1 KEELARILRK
11 ATSRGRVAIAIMAF
25 SGLRPESLGDY
36 EGTDGLRLGDLKE
49 LKLSD
54 EIQFDKIPA
63 TVMVKSKLSKA
74 RHQYFS
80 FIGEEGTTYI
90 REYLEE
96 RRKNGEELTYES
108 PLLQFDVR
116 GVKKNAFL
124 RTTLVTRDIREA
136 MEQAGLRMRP
146 YVLRAYF
153 STALDI
159 AESKGLISHP
169 WRQFIMGHKGDIEA
183 RYSTNKRLPPDI
195 IDEMRESYNKST
207 KFLETRISEVSEENA
222 RLYLQQQLLSAV
234 GYRQDEIDKMNLAE
248 TSTED
253 FQKLLRDKVAGAM
266 TSNGS
271 KQKLVPM
278 NEIEKLLG
286 EGYEFQVV
294 LPKRK
299 GYNENAVLTSK
310 LEIPKEL
317 PKNEIWANYFVEG
330 FRSIFYYTLPDI
342 WDARV
347 IGILNIF
354 NLLGI
359 TPIQAKLIDKLQEE
373 FGKDR
378 KFYWNHINGL
388 AKKWRM
394 LNVEYDIHKN
404 KKVYFV
410 NREFILHDDLLTKE
424 KISELFSMWVKVAN
438 LYYGT
443 DESRRLKTVFFCGR
457 CKFKNVLKD
466 MNKAEFLFFARNFM
480 ETSEYYC
487 LNCGT
492 YYGFFRRKLD
502 ANEYKDWKGFPF
514 AYGKRRKDAV
524 P

>member
-1 KEELARILRK
+1 MTMQPKYRKLLLDEDVRRWFENLNAKSVLTATVALRNLGHYCELTETTPDEILNKARANEKDFRYEFIDFVRKLEKEGKAGSYIARFKKVILSWLKFNDIRLQLTVNISGENETPTIVNERVPSKEELARILRK

-36 EGTDGLRLGDLKE
+36 EGADGLRLGDLKE

-54 EIQFDKIPA
+54 EIRFDRIPA

-96 RRKNGEELTYES
+96 RRKQGEELTYES

-136 MEQAGLRMRP
+136 IEQAGLRMRP

-195 IDEMRESYNKST
+195 IDEMRESYNKCT
-207 KFLETRISEVSEENA
+207 KFLETRISDISEENA

-234 GYRQDEIDKMNLAE
+234 GYRQDEIDKMNL
-248 TSTED
+248 TDIGTED

-266 TSNGS
+266 ASNGS

-286 EGYEFQVV
+286 EGYEFQAV
-294 LPKRK
+294 LPNGK
-299 GYNENAVLTSK
+299 AIMK
-310 LEIPKEL
+310 L
-317 PKNEIWANYFVEG
+317 
-330 FRSIFYYTLPDI
+330 
-342 WDARV
+342 
-347 IGILNIF
+347 
-354 NLLGI
+354 
-359 TPIQAKLIDKLQEE
+359 
-373 FGKDR
+373 
-378 KFYWNHINGL
+378 
-388 AKKWRM
+388 
-394 LNVEYDIHKN
+394 
-404 KKVYFV
+404 
-410 NREFILHDDLLTKE
+410 
-424 KISELFSMWVKVAN
+424 
-438 LYYGT
+438 
-443 DESRRLKTVFFCGR
+443 
-457 CKFKNVLKD
+457 
-466 MNKAEFLFFARNFM
+466 
-480 ETSEYYC
+480 
-487 LNCGT
+487 
-492 YYGFFRRKLD
+492 
-502 ANEYKDWKGFPF
+502 PF
-514 AYGKRRKDAV
+514 
-524 P
+524 

>member
-1 KEELARILRK
+1 MQPKYRELLLDDDVRRWFENLKAKSVLTATVALRNLGHYCELTKTTPDEILNKARANEKDFRYEFADFVRKMEKEGKAGSYIARFKKVILSWLKFNDIRLQLTVNISGENETPTIVNERVPSKEELARIIRK

-96 RRKNGEELTYES
+96 RRKQGEELTYES

-136 MEQAGLRMRP
+136 IEQAGLMMRP

-195 IDEMRESYNKST
+195 IDEMRESYSKCT
-207 KFLETRISEVSEENA
+207 KFLETRVSDVSEENA

-234 GYRQDEIDKMNLAE
+234 GYRQDEIDKMNLADIG
-248 TSTED
+248 TED

-286 EGYEFQVV
+286 EGYEFQAV
-294 LPKRK
+294 LP
-299 GYNENAVLTSK
+299 N
-310 LEIPKEL
+310 
-317 PKNEIWANYFVEG
+317 
-330 FRSIFYYTLPDI
+330 
-342 WDARV
+342 
-347 IGILNIF
+347 
-354 NLLGI
+354 
-359 TPIQAKLIDKLQEE
+359 
-373 FGKDR
+373 GKAIM
-378 KFYWNHINGL
+378 K
-388 AKKWRM
+388 M
-394 LNVEYDIHKN
+394 
-404 KKVYFV
+404 
-410 NREFILHDDLLTKE
+410 
-424 KISELFSMWVKVAN
+424 
-438 LYYGT
+438 
-443 DESRRLKTVFFCGR
+443 
-457 CKFKNVLKD
+457 
-466 MNKAEFLFFARNFM
+466 
-480 ETSEYYC
+480 
-487 LNCGT
+487 
-492 YYGFFRRKLD
+492 
-502 ANEYKDWKGFPF
+502 PF
-514 AYGKRRKDAV
+514 
-524 P
+524 

>member
-1 KEELARILRK
+1 MTMQPKYRELLLDDDVRRWFENLKAKSVLTATVALRNLGHYCELTNITPKEILKKARANEKDFRYEFTDFVRKLEKEGKAGSYIARFKKVILSWLKFNDIRLQLTVNISGENETPTIVNERVPGKEELARILRK

-90 REYLEE
+90 KEYLEE
-96 RRKNGEELTYES
+96 RRKHGEEITYES

-136 MEQAGLRMRP
+136 IEQAGLMMRP

-159 AESKGLISHP
+159 AESRGLISHP

-195 IDEMRESYNKST
+195 IDEIRESYSKST
-207 KFLETRISEVSEENA
+207 KFLETRISDVSEENA

-266 TSNGS
+266 ASNGS

-286 EGYEFQVV
+286 EGYEFQAV
-294 LPKRK
+294 LP
-299 GYNENAVLTSK
+299 N
-310 LEIPKEL
+310 
-317 PKNEIWANYFVEG
+317 
-330 FRSIFYYTLPDI
+330 
-342 WDARV
+342 
-347 IGILNIF
+347 
-354 NLLGI
+354 
-359 TPIQAKLIDKLQEE
+359 
-373 FGKDR
+373 GKAIM
-378 KFYWNHINGL
+378 K
-388 AKKWRM
+388 M
-394 LNVEYDIHKN
+394 
-404 KKVYFV
+404 
-410 NREFILHDDLLTKE
+410 
-424 KISELFSMWVKVAN
+424 
-438 LYYGT
+438 
-443 DESRRLKTVFFCGR
+443 
-457 CKFKNVLKD
+457 
-466 MNKAEFLFFARNFM
+466 
-480 ETSEYYC
+480 
-487 LNCGT
+487 
-492 YYGFFRRKLD
+492 
-502 ANEYKDWKGFPF
+502 PF
-514 AYGKRRKDAV
+514 
-524 P
+524 

>member
-1 KEELARILRK
+1 MTMQPKYRELLLDEDVRRWFENLNAKSVLTATVALRNLGHYCELTETTPDEILKKARASEKDFRYEFTDFVRKLEKEGKAGSYIARFKKVILSWLKFNDIRLQLTVNISGENETPTIVNERVPSKEELARILRK

-96 RRKNGEELTYES
+96 RRKQGEELTYES

-136 MEQAGLRMRP
+136 IEQAGLMMRP

-195 IDEMRESYNKST
+195 IDEMRESYNKCT
-207 KFLETRISEVSEENA
+207 KFLETRISDVSEENA

-248 TSTED
+248 TSTKD

-266 TSNGS
+266 ASNGS

-286 EGYEFQVV
+286 EGYEFQAV
-294 LPKRK
+294 LP
-299 GYNENAVLTSK
+299 N
-310 LEIPKEL
+310 
-317 PKNEIWANYFVEG
+317 
-330 FRSIFYYTLPDI
+330 
-342 WDARV
+342 
-347 IGILNIF
+347 
-354 NLLGI
+354 
-359 TPIQAKLIDKLQEE
+359 
-373 FGKDR
+373 GKAIM
-378 KFYWNHINGL
+378 K
-388 AKKWRM
+388 M
-394 LNVEYDIHKN
+394 
-404 KKVYFV
+404 
-410 NREFILHDDLLTKE
+410 
-424 KISELFSMWVKVAN
+424 
-438 LYYGT
+438 
-443 DESRRLKTVFFCGR
+443 
-457 CKFKNVLKD
+457 
-466 MNKAEFLFFARNFM
+466 
-480 ETSEYYC
+480 
-487 LNCGT
+487 
-492 YYGFFRRKLD
+492 
-502 ANEYKDWKGFPF
+502 PF
-514 AYGKRRKDAV
+514 
-524 P
+524 

>member
-1 KEELARILRK
+1 MQPKYRKLLLDEDVRRWFENLNAKSVLTATVALRNLGHYCELTETTPDEILNKARANEKDFRYEFIDFVRKLEKEGKAGSYIARFKKVILSWLKFNDIRLQLTVNISGENETPTIVNERVPSKEELARILRK

-36 EGTDGLRLGDLKE
+36 EGADGLRLGDLKE

-54 EIQFDKIPA
+54 EIRFDRIPA

-96 RRKNGEELTYES
+96 RRKQGEELTYES

-136 MEQAGLRMRP
+136 IEQAGLRMRP

-195 IDEMRESYNKST
+195 IDEMRESYNKCT
-207 KFLETRISEVSEENA
+207 KFLETRISDISEENA

-234 GYRQDEIDKMNLAE
+234 GYRQDEIDKMNL
-248 TSTED
+248 TDIGTED

-266 TSNGS
+266 ASNGS

-286 EGYEFQVV
+286 EGYEFQAV
-294 LPKRK
+294 LPNGK
-299 GYNENAVLTSK
+299 AIMK
-310 LEIPKEL
+310 L
-317 PKNEIWANYFVEG
+317 
-330 FRSIFYYTLPDI
+330 
-342 WDARV
+342 
-347 IGILNIF
+347 
-354 NLLGI
+354 
-359 TPIQAKLIDKLQEE
+359 
-373 FGKDR
+373 
-378 KFYWNHINGL
+378 
-388 AKKWRM
+388 
-394 LNVEYDIHKN
+394 
-404 KKVYFV
+404 
-410 NREFILHDDLLTKE
+410 
-424 KISELFSMWVKVAN
+424 
-438 LYYGT
+438 
-443 DESRRLKTVFFCGR
+443 
-457 CKFKNVLKD
+457 
-466 MNKAEFLFFARNFM
+466 
-480 ETSEYYC
+480 
-487 LNCGT
+487 
-492 YYGFFRRKLD
+492 
-502 ANEYKDWKGFPF
+502 PF
-514 AYGKRRKDAV
+514 
-524 P
+524 

>member
-1 KEELARILRK
+1 MTMQPKYRELLLDEDVRRWFENLKAKSVLTATVALRNLGHYCELTGTTPNGILNKARANEKDFRYEFTDFVRKLEKEGKAGSYIARFKKVILSWLKFNDIRLQLTVNISGENETPTIVNERVPSKEELARILRK

-90 REYLEE
+90 KEYLEE
-96 RRKNGEELTYES
+96 RRKQGEELTYES
-108 PLLQFDVR
+108 PLLQFDAR

-136 MEQAGLRMRP
+136 IEQAGLRMRP

-271 KQKLVPM
+271 KQKLVPI

-286 EGYEFQVV
+286 EGYEFQAV
-294 LPKRK
+294 LPNGK
-299 GYNENAVLTSK
+299 AIMK
-310 LEIPKEL
+310 L
-317 PKNEIWANYFVEG
+317 
-330 FRSIFYYTLPDI
+330 
-342 WDARV
+342 
-347 IGILNIF
+347 
-354 NLLGI
+354 
-359 TPIQAKLIDKLQEE
+359 
-373 FGKDR
+373 
-378 KFYWNHINGL
+378 
-388 AKKWRM
+388 
-394 LNVEYDIHKN
+394 
-404 KKVYFV
+404 
-410 NREFILHDDLLTKE
+410 
-424 KISELFSMWVKVAN
+424 
-438 LYYGT
+438 
-443 DESRRLKTVFFCGR
+443 
-457 CKFKNVLKD
+457 
-466 MNKAEFLFFARNFM
+466 
-480 ETSEYYC
+480 
-487 LNCGT
+487 
-492 YYGFFRRKLD
+492 
-502 ANEYKDWKGFPF
+502 PF
-514 AYGKRRKDAV
+514 
-524 P
+524 

>member
-1 KEELARILRK
+1 MQPKYRELLLDEDVRRWFENLRAKSVLTATVALRNLGHYCELTETTPDKILKNARANEKDFRYEFTDFVRKMEKEGKAGSYIARFKKVILSWLKFNDIRLQLTVNISGENETPTIVNERVPSKEELARILRK

-96 RRKNGEELTYES
+96 RRKQGEELTYES

-136 MEQAGLRMRP
+136 IEQAGLKMRP

-207 KFLETRISEVSEENA
+207 KFLETRISDVSEENA

-234 GYRQDEIDKMNLAE
+234 GYRHDEIDKMNLAE
-248 TSTED
+248 TSPED

-286 EGYEFQVV
+286 EGYEFQAV
-294 LPKRK
+294 LPNGK
-299 GYNENAVLTSK
+299 AIMK
-310 LEIPKEL
+310 L
-317 PKNEIWANYFVEG
+317 
-330 FRSIFYYTLPDI
+330 
-342 WDARV
+342 
-347 IGILNIF
+347 
-354 NLLGI
+354 
-359 TPIQAKLIDKLQEE
+359 
-373 FGKDR
+373 
-378 KFYWNHINGL
+378 
-388 AKKWRM
+388 
-394 LNVEYDIHKN
+394 
-404 KKVYFV
+404 
-410 NREFILHDDLLTKE
+410 
-424 KISELFSMWVKVAN
+424 
-438 LYYGT
+438 
-443 DESRRLKTVFFCGR
+443 
-457 CKFKNVLKD
+457 
-466 MNKAEFLFFARNFM
+466 
-480 ETSEYYC
+480 
-487 LNCGT
+487 
-492 YYGFFRRKLD
+492 
-502 ANEYKDWKGFPF
+502 PF
-514 AYGKRRKDAV
+514 
-524 P
+524 

>member
-1 KEELARILRK
+1 MTMQLKYRELLLDEDVRRWFENLKAKSVLTATVALRNLGHYCELTETTPDEILKKARANEKDFRYEFTDFVRKLEKEGKAGSYIARFKKVILSWLKFNDIRLQLTVNISGENETPTIVNERVPSKEELARILRK

-80 FIGEEGTTYI
+80 FIGEEGVTYI

-96 RRKNGEELTYES
+96 RRKQGEELTYES

-116 GVKKNAFL
+116 GVRKNAFL

-136 MEQAGLRMRP
+136 IEQAGLKMRP

-195 IDEMRESYNKST
+195 IDEMRESYNKCT
-207 KFLETRISEVSEENA
+207 RFLETRISDVSEENA

-234 GYRQDEIDKMNLAE
+234 GYRQDEIDKMNLADIG
-248 TSTED
+248 TDD
-253 FQKLLRDKVAGAM
+253 FQKLLRDKVAGTMA
-266 TSNGS
+266 SNGS

-286 EGYEFQVV
+286 EGYEFQAV
-294 LPKRK
+294 LPNGK
-299 GYNENAVLTSK
+299 AIMK
-310 LEIPKEL
+310 L
-317 PKNEIWANYFVEG
+317 
-330 FRSIFYYTLPDI
+330 
-342 WDARV
+342 
-347 IGILNIF
+347 
-354 NLLGI
+354 
-359 TPIQAKLIDKLQEE
+359 
-373 FGKDR
+373 
-378 KFYWNHINGL
+378 
-388 AKKWRM
+388 
-394 LNVEYDIHKN
+394 
-404 KKVYFV
+404 
-410 NREFILHDDLLTKE
+410 
-424 KISELFSMWVKVAN
+424 
-438 LYYGT
+438 
-443 DESRRLKTVFFCGR
+443 
-457 CKFKNVLKD
+457 
-466 MNKAEFLFFARNFM
+466 
-480 ETSEYYC
+480 
-487 LNCGT
+487 
-492 YYGFFRRKLD
+492 
-502 ANEYKDWKGFPF
+502 PF
-514 AYGKRRKDAV
+514 
-524 P
+524 